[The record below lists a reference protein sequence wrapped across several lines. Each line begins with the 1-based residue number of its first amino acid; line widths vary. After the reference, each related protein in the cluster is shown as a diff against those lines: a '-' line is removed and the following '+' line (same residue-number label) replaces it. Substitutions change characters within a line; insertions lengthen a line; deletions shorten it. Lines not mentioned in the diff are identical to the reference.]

1 MGFYYLGN
9 CSAVV
14 DCCKIV
20 SILFLVS
27 YPSDIHVENWLHL
40 DEFHD
45 PELKKLA
52 SLLPSII
59 VSDRAPSTIC
69 TYFSSYRL
77 WKRWAST
84 HSLCPI
90 PADGTAL
97 ALYIVSLIQQQR
109 SVSAVNSAIYGVNW
123 VHKKNGF
130 GLPSE
135 HSVVKQVT
143 EAARRIL
150 AKPTTRKIPLTIAQV
165 TGMVTR
171 LEKGSLADLQVA
183 AMIALGFYG
192 FLRWDD
198 LSRITPEHLVFAPT
212 HLAVCLEKRK
222 NDQFREGSQV
232 VISRADKAPCPV
244 AVVEKFLRK
253 GDHDRNRTIWRRI
266 QNTRNGPK
274 LRSAPMTYS
283 RASELFK
290 KAVKDEG
297 LDAKEYGLHSLRSGG
312 ATTAAALG
320 IPDRLL
326 QRQGGWRTAK
336 AKNNY
341 ILESR
346 SALLHVT
353 KKMQNA

>member
-1 MGFYYLGN
+1 ML
-9 CSAVV
+9 
-14 DCCKIV
+14 KIGYI
-20 SILFLVS
+20 SMSFMIQNLRSWLVC
-27 YPSDIHVENWLHL
+27 YP
-40 DEFHD
+40 
-45 PELKKLA
+45 A
-52 SLLPSII
+52 SLSE
-59 VSDRAPSTIC
+59 RAPSTIC
-69 TYFSSYRL
+69 TYFSAYRL

-109 SVSAVNSAIYGVNW
+109 SVSAVNSAIYGVDW

-150 AKPTTRKIPLTIAQV
+150 AKPTTRKNPLTIAQV

-171 LEKGSLADLQVA
+171 SEKGSLADLQVA

-297 LDAKEYGLHSLRSGG
+297 LDARVRVAQFTIWRCYNSSSSG
-312 ATTAAALG
+312 
-320 IPDRLL
+320 
-326 QRQGGWRTAK
+326 
-336 AKNNY
+336 Y
-341 ILESR
+341 SR
-346 SALLHVT
+346 PSSSEARW
-353 KKMQNA
+353 MAYC